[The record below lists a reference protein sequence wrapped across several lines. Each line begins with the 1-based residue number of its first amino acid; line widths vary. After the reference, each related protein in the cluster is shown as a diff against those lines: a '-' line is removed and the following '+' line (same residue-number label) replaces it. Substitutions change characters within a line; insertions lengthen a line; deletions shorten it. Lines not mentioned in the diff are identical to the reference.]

1 MGIRQV
7 TCPQTKKTLSIGRQW
22 VLLAV
27 VALSS
32 ACLLTQPQAS
42 PTPAPTAT
50 QQPARVVIRTSPAGA
65 AVLVDGQPSGHTPL
79 ELTLAPSTHTI
90 RVELAGYAPVERTME
105 LAPGQA
111 LTLTETLRD
120 TASPHVE
127 LAGVSASAM
136 VGDTV
141 SIRARATDNDQVVSM
156 RLSTNGSFL
165 FETRG
170 AELDYAWNTG
180 GETAGVCELRVEAI
194 DADGNVGL
202 AAQQVTLVRPAT
214 PTPAPSPAPSPTST
228 PPVCIYETRL
238 SIPTYPYASFLHERL
253 DADYNWRVLWLDHGA
268 YEASRPVPQPRQ
280 YQAVVLE
287 NRYLQLVFLPELG
300 GRLYQ
305 CIVKATG
312 QNIFYQ
318 NPVIKPSYWG
328 PLPRDENWWL
338 AAGGMEWALP
348 VQEHG
353 YDWGVPWAYRTTTS
367 REGATIILISSAGAD
382 QVAASITVTLPAE
395 SRSFRVQPRLTNRS
409 SQPQALQFWINA
421 ALALGSTTVTPNT
434 HFVIPAN
441 RATVHSSGDSTL
453 PAEHQTMSWPV
464 YDGRDLSRYGN
475 WRNWLGVFFADAA
488 ANYVGAYSDETGLG
502 VARVYPS
509 DLAPGCK
516 LFGFGTDFAA
526 RDEYADD
533 GSQYFELWGGPCRSF
548 WAEDDLLL
556 AAGQSIAWSETWL
569 PFTGLGGISYANAE
583 AVAFTMLDGG
593 AVRLSIA
600 PARAGNSE
608 LSVSWNGKTLY
619 TGQLVLDPNRPAAL
633 NLPLPSG
640 ASVPGELQIDLREGG
655 LHLLTFTRTL
665 GSQ

>member
-1 MGIRQV
+1 MGIPRV
-7 TCPQTKKTLSIGRQW
+7 TCPQTKKNRSIGLQL
-22 VLLAV
+22 VLLV
-27 VALSS
+27 TIALSS
-32 ACLLTQPQAS
+32 ACRPTHPQAS
-42 PTPAPTAT
+42 PTLAPAPTL
-50 QQPARVVIRTSPAGA
+50 QPARVVIASSPAGA

-90 RVELAGYAPVERTME
+90 RVELAGYASVGRTVQ
-105 LAPGQA
+105 LAPGQTI
-111 LTLTETLRD
+111 TLTETLRD
-120 TASPHVE
+120 AAPPQVE
-127 LAGVSASAM
+127 LAGVSASAT
-136 VGDTV
+136 VGDTL
-141 SIRARATDNDQVVSM
+141 SIRARAADNDRVVSM
-156 RLSTNGSFL
+156 RLSMNGSFL
-165 FETRG
+165 FEAKG

-180 GETAGVCELRVEAI
+180 GETAGVYELRAEAI

-202 AAQQVTLVRPAT
+202 AAQQVTLVQPVT
-214 PTPAPSPAPSPTST
+214 PTPAPSPTPSPTST
-228 PPVCIYETRL
+228 PPVRVYETRL
-238 SIPTYPYASFLHERL
+238 SIPTYPYASFLHERH
-253 DADYNWRVLWLDHGA
+253 DPGHNWRVLWLDRGA
-268 YEASRPVPQPRQ
+268 YEASRPAPQPRQ

-318 NPVIKPSYWG
+318 NRVIKPSYWG
-328 PLPRDENWWL
+328 PLTRDENWWL

-367 REGATIILISSAGAD
+367 REGATIILTSSGGAD
-382 QVAASITVTLPAE
+382 QVAALITVTLPAE

-421 ALALGSTTVTPNT
+421 ALALGSTAVTPNT

-453 PAEHQTMSWPV
+453 PAEHQTISWPV
-464 YDGRDLSRYGN
+464 YNGHNLSQYGN
-475 WRNWLGVFFADAA
+475 WRNWLGVFFPDAA
-488 ANYVGAYSDETGLG
+488 ANYFGAYSDETGLG
-502 VARVYPS
+502 VARIYPP
-509 DLAPGCK
+509 DLAPGRK

-556 AAGQSIAWSETWL
+556 AAGRSIAWSETWL

-583 AVAFTMLDGG
+583 AVVFAMLDDG

-608 LSVSWNGKTLY
+608 LKASWNGKALY
-619 TGQLVLDPNRPAAL
+619 TGQLALDPNRPAAL
-633 NLPLPSG
+633 SLPLPSG
-640 ASVPGELQIDLREGG
+640 ASVPGELQVDLREGG
-655 LHLLTFTRTL
+655 LDLLTITLTL